1 MINRSFLLPPNEDG
15 SRQRALITGVVED
28 FQGQLNSDPDRVRY
42 KARIGESKF
51 EELIEYNDLMEM
63 IEEQKPNDDG
73 TWRFRKIMAHR
84 EPKNKKDTWKVLVE
98 WESGERSWEPIKN
111 IFTGDRYILAEYA

>member
-1 MINRSFLLPPNEDG
+1 M
-15 SRQRALITGVVED
+15 
-28 FQGQLNSDPDRVRY
+28 RY
-42 KARIGESKF
+42 KARIGENKF

-73 TWRFRKIMAHR
+73 TWRFRKILAHR
-84 EPKNKKDTWKVLVE
+84 EPKNKKDEWKVLIE

-111 IFTGDRYILAEYA
+111 IFTGDR